1 MTHQGTSGQFVLNNL
16 TYDLITIIHEKSKA
30 LEAYDKYDRDAQ
42 EYQEIRRLLQQIRQ
56 QDEQAIQQLMPHLG
70 QLTSDQGSTQN
81 HMLDDS
87 SETSRLA
94 ST

>member
-1 MTHQGTSGQFVLNNL
+1 MTDQGTSGQFVLDNL
-16 TYDLITIIHEKSKA
+16 TYDLIAIIYEKSKA

-42 EYQEIRRLLQQIRQ
+42 EHQEIRRLLQQIRQ
-56 QDEQAIQQLMPHLG
+56 QDEEAIQQLMQHLG
-70 QLTSDQGSTQN
+70 QLTSGQGSKEN
-81 HMLDDS
+81 HVLEDA